1 MVSIYTTQRC
11 LQVEETYEVIAYAL
25 IDEKNNLLELT
36 EVMTHTSEFP
46 NFETYTNKRKVLFQK
61 KYIVE
66 VVG

>member
-11 LQVEETYEVIAYAL
+11 LQVEETYEVIASAL

-36 EVMTHTSEFP
+36 EVMNHTSDFP
-46 NFETYTNKRKVLFQK
+46 NFKTHTNKRKVLIQK

>member
-36 EVMTHTSEFP
+36 EVMTH
-46 NFETYTNKRKVLFQK
+46 
-61 KYIVE
+61 IVE

>member
-11 LQVEETYEVIAYAL
+11 LQVEETYEVIANAL

-36 EVMTHTSEFP
+36 EVMNHTSDFP
-46 NFETYTNKRKVLFQK
+46 NFKTHTNKGKVLIQK

>member
-11 LQVEETYEVIAYAL
+11 LQVEETYEVIANAL

-36 EVMTHTSEFP
+36 EVMTHTSDFP
-46 NFETYTNKRKVLFQK
+46 NFEIHTNKRKVLIQK

>member
-11 LQVEETYEVIAYAL
+11 LQVEETYDVIANAL

-36 EVMTHTSEFP
+36 EVMTPTYDFP
-46 NFETYTNKRKVLFQK
+46 NFETHTNKRKVLIQK